1 MLVVGVSLGLREGQ
15 LEKSICG
22 SPVLRAAVN
31 SEGCCQ
37 GEHSWAVSKARKDK

>member
-31 SEGCCQ
+31 FEGV
-37 GEHSWAVSKARKDK
+37 ARVSTPGQ